1 MNPHWA
7 RIIHQTVKKAAKK
20 CTHCGKTR
28 TYAQKQKGEFYI
40 CKHCGHRFKEK
51 GE

>member
-1 MNPHWA
+1 MNPHWVQ
-7 RIIHQTVKKAAKK
+7 IIHQTVKKAAKK
-20 CTHCGKTR
+20 CTHCGKIGS
-28 TYAQKQKGEFYI
+28 YAKKRKGEFYL